1 MAIPYFSRGE
11 VARSRNRV
19 VPARNSLPG
28 GHPFNL
34 LLAPAL
40 GRHRFHGSEVGE
52 LLARIRHQTVPRIPM
67 VCVRAP
73 YFPEP
78 SMTKLKG
85 LMACARVASLTLAAC
100 PGSGFAAADL
110 RLGPGAPPA
119 IADGAMAHGYAG
131 FFIQRAIRG
140 AALSLCRK
148 PVFTAKRRGCGR
160 RRSASRKGFMRIQS
174 CFRNR
179 NLAQLLCRASIV
191 ETPP

>member
-1 MAIPYFSRGE
+1 
-11 VARSRNRV
+11 

-110 RLGPGAPPA
+110 RLGPG
-119 IADGAMAHGYAG
+119 G

>member
-131 FFIQRAIRG
+131 FFYPTRDPRCRIVPMPEA
-140 AALSLCRK
+140 SLYGE
-148 PVFTAKRRGCGR
+148 TARLRPTAVC
-160 RRSASRKGFMRIQS
+160 QS
-174 CFRNR
+174 QGLYADSVLF
-179 NLAQLLCRASIV
+179 
-191 ETPP
+191 P